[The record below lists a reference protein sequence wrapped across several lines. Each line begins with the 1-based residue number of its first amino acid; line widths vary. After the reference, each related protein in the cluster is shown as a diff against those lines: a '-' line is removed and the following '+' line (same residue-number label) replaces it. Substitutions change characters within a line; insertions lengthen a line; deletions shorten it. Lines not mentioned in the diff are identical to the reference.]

1 MFSGI
6 DPVSLQLGEVIFGK
20 DHALCMPL
28 PRLSMEAKMSKLPWL
43 EPGSSGQACGL
54 LCCCVSRGE
63 VLDCPVWL
71 GAVGG
76 RGLELGDG
84 GWGLMV

>member
-1 MFSGI
+1 MFSGV

-71 GAVGG
+71 EQWAGVGWIWAMA
-76 RGLELGDG
+76 EG
-84 GWGLMV
+84 G